1 MDIPEDFDIEDFADI
16 DQGEDLPGMFG
27 LVRISEIGI
36 IGVSNATLLE

>member
-16 DQGEDLPGMFG
+16 DQGEDLPGMLG
-27 LVRISEIGI
+27 LVRISEMGI